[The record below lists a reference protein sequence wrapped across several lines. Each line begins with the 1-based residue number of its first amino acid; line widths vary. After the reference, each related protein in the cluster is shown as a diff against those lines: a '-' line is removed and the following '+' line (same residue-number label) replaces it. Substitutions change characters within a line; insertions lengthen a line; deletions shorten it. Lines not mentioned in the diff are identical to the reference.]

1 MNILVNGEAK
11 QQTSALDRGLLYGQ
25 SVFETVAIA
34 PHKLLLW
41 EAHLNRLV
49 AGATVIG
56 VPLSAE
62 FLAALS
68 AEAHAIATQCDEPAV
83 LRVTVTAGQGG
94 RGYLMPDPVQPT
106 RILSCHPYPQ
116 HPVEHRD
123 IGITLGVSDIRLA
136 TQPLLAGIKHG
147 NRLEQ
152 ILARS
157 QWHADWQEAL
167 LLDHDLNV
175 VEATQSNVFLV
186 NNGVLSTPALD
197 RCGVAGVMRDYLI
210 AAAQSVGV
218 DTQIVRLSLSDV
230 EAADE
235 VFVCNSLIGLW
246 PVQRCLSRH
255 YQSRE
260 ISSKLLKILLENE
273 VIPNY

>member
-1 MNILVNGEAK
+1 MLTLVNGK
-11 QQTSALDRGLLYGQ
+11 QTPQTSALDRGLLYGQ
-25 SVFETVAIA
+25 SVFETVAVENQT
-34 PHKLLLW
+34 LLLW

-49 AGATVIG
+49 AGASAIG
-56 VPLSAE
+56 VPLSAD

-68 AEAHAIATQCDEPAV
+68 GEAHAAATQCDERTV

-94 RGYLMPDPVQPT
+94 RGYLNPDPMQPT

-116 HPVEHRD
+116 YPVDHRD
-123 IGITLGVSDIRLA
+123 VGITLGISDIRLA

-152 ILARS
+152 VLARS

-175 VEATQSNVFLV
+175 VEATQSNVFLARD
-186 NNGVLSTPALD
+186 GVIFTPKLD

-210 AAAQSVGV
+210 AVAQSIGV
-218 DTQIVRLSLSDV
+218 DTRIVRLSLSDI

-235 VFVCNSLIGLW
+235 VFVSNSIIGLW

-255 YQSRE
+255 YKSRE
-260 ISSKLLKILLENE
+260 ISSKLLKLLLENE
-273 VIPNY
+273 VIPNH

>member
-1 MNILVNGEAK
+1 MDILVDGKET

-34 PHKLLLW
+34 AQSLLLW

-56 VPLSAE
+56 VPLSPD
-62 FLAALS
+62 FLADLS
-68 AEAHAIATQCDEPAV
+68 REAHSIASQCADPAV

-94 RGYLMPDPVQPT
+94 RGYLTPDPVQPT

-116 HPVEHRD
+116 YPVEHYD
-123 IGITLGVSDIRLA
+123 VGITLGVSDIRLA

-152 ILARS
+152 ILARA
-157 QWHADWQEAL
+157 QWQADWHEAL

-186 NNGVLSTPALD
+186 QNGVLLTPELD
-197 RCGVAGVMRDYLI
+197 RSGVAGVMRDYLI
-210 AAAQSVGV
+210 AAAQSIGV

-235 VFVCNSLIGLW
+235 VFVSNSLIGLW
-246 PVQRCLSRH
+246 PVERCLSRH

-260 ISSKLLKILLENE
+260 ISSKLLKILQKNE